1 MADGIDRADGGDWQA
16 VTFEGNR
23 RRQQQEFR
31 ALPFRDKLKVIEQ
44 LSLVAEHFAA
54 RRRGA
59 PGTAPG
65 ATDRQPPPPPP
76 ADPPARD
83 PV

>member
-1 MADGIDRADGGDWQA
+1 MPDGTDRGDGGDWQA
-16 VTFEGNR
+16 ATFEGNR
-23 RRQQQEFR
+23 RLQQQEFR

-54 RRRGA
+54 RRRPAKGAA
-59 PGTAPG
+59 PG
-65 ATDRQPPPPPP
+65 PPPPPP
-76 ADPPARD
+76 PLADPPARD